1 MKKKLFFLFQKYGKA
16 YFQETISSTINLWFL
31 ISVILDDDNDVD
43 TIIKLRYLN
52 VENMVKG
59 GKVLFSK
66 NVNYK
71 VYQRD
76 KNMF

>member
-66 NVNYK
+66 NVKYK